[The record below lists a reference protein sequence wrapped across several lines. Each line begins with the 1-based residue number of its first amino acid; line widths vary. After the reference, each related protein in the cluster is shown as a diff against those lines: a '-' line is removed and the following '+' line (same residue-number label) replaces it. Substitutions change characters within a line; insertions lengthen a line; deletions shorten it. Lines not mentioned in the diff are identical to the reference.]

1 METKQAD
8 VKVTADVK
16 FTKEQFLNAK
26 EPIGSLDALYV
37 VLEDGNTNAEISAR
51 NIAGVKTARTNT
63 INVYDILKYNTV
75 IATKAA
81 VATI

>member
-37 VLEDGNTNAEISAR
+37 VLEDGKEYTKEEAE
-51 NIAGVKTARTNT
+51 K
-63 INVYDILKYNTV
+63 L
-75 IATKAA
+75 
-81 VATI
+81 

>member
-8 VKVTADVK
+8 VKVTAGVK

-37 VLEDGNTNAEISAR
+37 VLEDGKEYTKEEAEKLLNDFLNR
-51 NIAGVKTARTNT
+51 KVVK
-63 INVYDILKYNTV
+63 
-75 IATKAA
+75 
-81 VATI
+81 